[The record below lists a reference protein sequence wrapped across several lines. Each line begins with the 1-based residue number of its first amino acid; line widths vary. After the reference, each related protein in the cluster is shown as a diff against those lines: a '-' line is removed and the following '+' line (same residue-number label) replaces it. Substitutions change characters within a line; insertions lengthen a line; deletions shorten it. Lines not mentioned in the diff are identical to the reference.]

1 MDAAEL
7 RRQLHSILQD
17 DVYQESP
24 AGDQDF
30 LGDFEQIVRA
40 YQLARERAA
49 VERVRAAQRL
59 LPKRLRDVPERSAVF
74 RWLAGDQEVT

>member
-7 RRQLHSILQD
+7 RRQLRSILQD

-30 LGDFEQIVRA
+30 LEDFEKVVRE
-40 YQLARERAA
+40 YQLAKERADLKRIQ
-49 VERVRAAQRL
+49 ERARAAPDFNRP
-59 LPKRLRDVPERSAVF
+59 LPGGTFP
-74 RWLAGDQEVT
+74 WLDGIRRT